1 MAGRSGS
8 GWGRAGILLLGVVA
22 LVVVGTSVLVG
33 TQLLSSPGGDQA
45 QKRAVEPSG
54 AKQDPPKA
62 IEETTQAEEEPE
74 QAQAE
79 TDEAKN
85 DEAEKDAVEE
95 QKKETGDQE
104 QVEIAA
110 SEPEPDPASAS
121 ASASAE
127 ATTEEASASAS
138 AEATTEEASASA
150 SAEATT
156 EEASASAAASAP
168 ADTTMSLSVPSIGL
182 STTVYEGTA
191 EDSLTAGTGHLA
203 GTGYPWLPGSNTY
216 VAGHRLGYPGTGS
229 DHVFWDLPSVAIG
242 DPVSLTDANG
252 RTYDYAVSEIL
263 EVPITD
269 LSVTEPTGSDV
280 VSLQTCIED
289 YGDYWTAGPN
299 WSVRYV
305 VRATKV

>member
-8 GWGRAGILLLGVVA
+8 GWGRSGVLLLGIVA
-22 LVVVGTSVLVG
+22 LVIVGTSVFVG
-33 TQLLSSPGGDQA
+33 TQLLSGPGGDQA
-45 QKRAVEPSG
+45 QRAVEPSG

-62 IEETTQAEEEPE
+62 VEETTTKAEEPE
-74 QAQAE
+74 KKAE
-79 TDEAKN
+79 NAKKNEAK
-85 DEAEKDAVEE
+85 KDSAEE
-95 QKKETGDQE
+95 QKKETSDQK

-110 SEPEPDPASAS
+110 AEPEPDPEDASAS

-127 ATTEEASASAS
+127 A
-138 AEATTEEASASA
+138 
-150 SAEATT
+150 
-156 EEASASAAASAP
+156 SAAAAP

-182 STTVYEGTA
+182 STTVYETA
-191 EDSLTAGTGHLA
+191 SESSLTAGTGHLA
-203 GTGYPWLPGSNTY
+203 GTGYPWIPGSNTY
-216 VAGHRLGYPGTGS
+216 VAGHRIGYPGTGS

-269 LSVTEPTGSDV
+269 LSVTEPVGSDV

-299 WSVRYV
+299 WNVRYV

>member
-8 GWGRAGILLLGVVA
+8 GWGRTGVLLLGVVA
-22 LVVVGTSVLVG
+22 LVVVATSILVG
-33 TQLLSSPGGDQA
+33 TRLLSGPGGDQA

-62 IEETTQAEEEPE
+62 IEK
-74 QAQAE
+74 
-79 TDEAKN
+79 TDEAKEPKK
-85 DEAEKDAVEE
+85 DEAKKESAEE
-95 QKKETGDQE
+95 QKKETGDKE
-104 QVEIAA
+104 QAKIAEA
-110 SEPEPDPASAS
+110 EPEP
-121 ASASAE
+121 AE
-127 ATTEEASASAS
+127 A
-138 AEATTEEASASA
+138 
-150 SAEATT
+150 
-156 EEASASAAASAP
+156 EASASAAASAP

-182 STTVYEGTA
+182 STTVYETA
-191 EDSLTAGTGHLA
+191 SEASLTAGTGHLA
-203 GTGYPWLPGSNTY
+203 GTGYPWIPGSNTY
-216 VAGHRLGYPGTGS
+216 VAGHRIGYPGTGS

-252 RTYDYAVSEIL
+252 KTYNYAVSEIL

-280 VSLQTCIED
+280 VSLQTCIEN

-299 WSVRYV
+299 WNVRYV

>member
-8 GWGRAGILLLGVVA
+8 GWGRAGVLLLGVVA

-62 IEETTQAEEEPE
+62 IEETTQAEEPE
-74 QAQAE
+74 KTEAEEDQAN
-79 TDEAKN
+79 N
-85 DEAEKDAVEE
+85 DEAEKDDVQE
-95 QKKETGDQE
+95 QKKETDDQE
-104 QVEIAA
+104 QVEIAT

-127 ATTEEASASAS
+127 ATTEEAS
-138 AEATTEEASASA
+138 ASASA

-182 STTVYEGTA
+182 STTVYEGTG

-203 GTGYPWLPGSNTY
+203 GTGYPWIPGSNTY

-299 WSVRYV
+299 WNVRYV

>member
-1 MAGRSGS
+1 VTGRS
-8 GWGRAGILLLGVVA
+8 GWGRAGVLLLGVIVLA
-22 LVVVGTSVLVG
+22 VLATSVFVG
-33 TQLLSSPGGDQA
+33 TQLLSSPGEDRA
-45 QKRAVEPSG
+45 QRAVEPSG

-62 IEETTQAEEEPE
+62 VEETTEAKEPE
-74 QAQAE
+74 KKE
-79 TDEAKN
+79 DAK
-85 DEAEKDAVEE
+85 DEAEKDSTEE
-95 QKKETGDQE
+95 QKKETDDQE
-104 QVEIAA
+104 QVKIAA
-110 SEPEPDPASAS
+110 AEPEPDPEDASASAS

-127 ATTEEASASAS
+127 A
-138 AEATTEEASASA
+138 
-150 SAEATT
+150 
-156 EEASASAAASAP
+156 SAAAAP

-182 STTVYEGTA
+182 STTVYETA
-191 EDSLTAGTGHLA
+191 SESSLTAGTGHLG
-203 GTGYPWLPGSNTY
+203 GTGYPWIPGSNTY

-269 LSVTEPTGSDV
+269 LSVTEPVGSDV

-299 WSVRYV
+299 WNVRYV

>member
-8 GWGRAGILLLGVVA
+8 GWGRAGVLLLGVVA
-22 LVVVGTSVLVG
+22 LVIVGTSVFVG

-54 AKQDPPKA
+54 AEQDPPKA
-62 IEETTQAEEEPE
+62 VEETTEAEEPE
-74 QAQAE
+74 KAE
-79 TDEAKN
+79 EPKKDEEKK
-85 DEAEKDAVEE
+85 DEAEKDDVEE
-95 QKKETGDQE
+95 QKKETDDQE

-110 SEPEPDPASAS
+110 SEPEPEPASAS
-121 ASASAE
+121 
-127 ATTEEASASAS
+127 
-138 AEATTEEASASA
+138 ASASA

-182 STTVYEGTA
+182 STTVYEGA
-191 EDSLTAGTGHLA
+191 SESSLTAGTGHLG
-203 GTGYPWLPGSNTY
+203 GTGYPWVPGSNTY

-229 DHVFWDLPSVAIG
+229 DHIFWDLPSVAIG

-252 RTYDYAVSEIL
+252 QTYDYAVSEIL

-269 LSVTEPTGSDV
+269 LSVTEPVGSDV

-299 WSVRYV
+299 WNVRYV

>member
-1 MAGRSGS
+1 M
-8 GWGRAGILLLGVVA
+8 LLLGVVA
-22 LVVVGTSVLVG
+22 LVIVGTSVLVG
-33 TQLLSSPGGDQA
+33 TQLLSSTGGDQA
-45 QKRAVEPSG
+45 QRAVEPSG

-62 IEETTQAEEEPE
+62 VEETTEAKEPE
-74 QAQAE
+74 KADSADKK
-79 TDEAKN
+79 DEAK
-85 DEAEKDAVEE
+85 KDSPAE
-95 QKKETGDQE
+95 QKKETDDQE

-110 SEPEPDPASAS
+110 SEPDPASAS
-121 ASASAE
+121 ASASA
-127 ATTEEASASAS
+127 A

-191 EDSLTAGTGHLA
+191 ESSLTAGTGHLA
-203 GTGYPWLPGSNTY
+203 GTGYPWIPGSNTY

-229 DHVFWDLPSVAIG
+229 DHIFWDLPSVAIG

-252 RTYDYAVSEIL
+252 QTYDYAVSEIL

-269 LSVTEPTGSDV
+269 LSVTEPIGSDV

-299 WSVRYV
+299 WNVRYV
-305 VRATKV
+305 VRAEKV